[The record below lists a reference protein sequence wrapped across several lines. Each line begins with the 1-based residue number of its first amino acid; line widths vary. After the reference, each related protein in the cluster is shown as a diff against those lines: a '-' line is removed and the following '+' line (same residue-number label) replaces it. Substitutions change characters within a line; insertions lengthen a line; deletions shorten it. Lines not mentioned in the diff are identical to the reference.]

1 MLKNMLNIIDPSF
14 WFDMTPVRMGSGF
27 TTTFF
32 VLFAGLVIGGSIAR
46 IAKRNAE
53 VDKAMKHFLENAAG
67 KATTW
72 GVLGFLWL
80 FFSFEEISFFGSR
93 FWFLLWLAGV
103 GVAAHKLSIHWRKE
117 MPEERLRRSMSAEQ
131 NKYLPRRSR

>member
-1 MLKNMLNIIDPSF
+1 
-14 WFDMTPVRMGSGF
+14 MGSGF
-27 TTTFF
+27 TSAFF
-32 VLFAGLVIGGSIAR
+32 VIFAGLVIAGSGAR

-53 VDKAMKHFLENAAG
+53 VDKAMKHFLDNVAG

-93 FWFLLWLAGV
+93 FWFLLWLTGV
-103 GVAAHKLSIHWRKE
+103 VLATRKLSIHWRKE
-117 MPEERLRRSMSAEQ
+117 MPEERSRRSMSAEQ
-131 NKYLPRRSR
+131 NKYIPRRAR

>member
-1 MLKNMLNIIDPSF
+1 MLTIIDPLF

-32 VLFAGLVIGGSIAR
+32 VVFAALIISAAAAR
-46 IAKRNAE
+46 IAKRNAG
-53 VDKAMKHFLENAAG
+53 VDKPMKRFLENVAG

-72 GVLGFLWL
+72 GILGYVWL

-93 FWFLLWLAGV
+93 FWFLLWALGAGY
-103 GVAAHKLSIHWRKE
+103 AAYKLHIHWHKE
-117 MPEERLRRSMSAEQ
+117 MPEERLRRTVSVSQ
-131 NKYLPRRSR
+131 NKYLPRRAR

>member
-1 MLKNMLNIIDPSF
+1 MQQSMLNIFDLSF

-27 TTTFF
+27 TTAFF
-32 VLFAGLVIGGSIAR
+32 MFFASLVIAASAAR

-53 VDKAMKHFLENAAG
+53 VDKPMKHFLQNFAG

-72 GVLGFLWL
+72 GVIGFFWL

-93 FWFLLWLAGV
+93 FWFVFIAIGV
-103 GVAAHKLSIHWRKE
+103 VISARKLFIHWKKE
-117 MPEERLRRSMSAEQ
+117 MPEERLRRTLSTAQ
-131 NKYLPRRSR
+131 NKYLPRRAR